1 MLHRTRRHWR
11 WLATLCLAF
20 GATAGS
26 AASDPMP
33 PGYRP
38 VMSTGG
44 VSPGAAIAT
53 RSHATTRTVVARRGQ
68 TVAQVLAAAGV
79 ERREL
84 EPAVSALASLLPP
97 RAALPA
103 GHELTLRQ
111 AAEDDALLALSLQ
124 PQPGRTVT
132 VTRTPSGWIAHEATA
147 GQRRHLVLVRGTIR
161 EDLLDDL
168 RAAGLPNSLA
178 RELVQ
183 GLAHEVDFQREL
195 RTGDSFTILF
205 ERFRDRE
212 GDLLREGR
220 MLHAGFALAGRDLS
234 LWRYDTELGPD
245 WFDDQGRSLRRAFL
259 RTPLDGARITSG
271 FGMRAHP
278 VLGYTR
284 QHQGIDFAAPSGT
297 PVLAA
302 SDGEVVQIGWLS
314 GYGRVVTL
322 QHPEDRSTRYAH
334 LSAFAPG
341 LKLGDRVRQGEMIG
355 KVGRTGIATGNHLH
369 YEIAEA
375 GRQIDPSRARTRPA
389 AVLQGEALAA
399 FQATRQ
405 SLTVLAGHLQPM
417 QEVAAAE

>member
-1 MLHRTRRHWR
+1 MLQRTRRHGR
-11 WLATLCLAF
+11 WLAIACLAS
-20 GATAGS
+20 GITATAP

-33 PGYRP
+33 LGYRA
-38 VMSTGG
+38 V
-44 VSPGAAIAT
+44 VAPGAASFARPRAT
-53 RSHATTRTVVARRGQ
+53 IRTVVARRGQ

-111 AAEDDALLALSLQ
+111 ATQDDALLALTLQ

-132 VTRTPSGWIAHEATA
+132 VSRTPTGWIAHEETV
-147 GQRRHLVLVRGTIR
+147 GQRRHLVLARGTIR
-161 EDLLDDL
+161 DDLLDDL
-168 RAAGLPNSLA
+168 RSAGLPDSLA

-195 RTGDSFTILF
+195 RPGDSFTILF
-205 ERFRDRE
+205 ERFRDPG

-220 MLHAGFALAGRDLS
+220 MLHAGFALSGRDLS
-234 LWRYDTELGPD
+234 LWRYDTDAGPD

-259 RTPLDGARITSG
+259 RTPLDGARVTSG

-284 QHQGIDFAAPSGT
+284 QHQGIDFAAPHGT

-302 SDGEVVQIGWLS
+302 SDGEVVQIGSLS

-334 LSAFAPG
+334 LSAFAAG

-375 GRQIDPSRARTRPA
+375 GQQIDPGRARTRPA
-389 AVLQGEALAA
+389 AVLEGPALAA

-405 SLTVLAGHLQPM
+405 GLSVLAGHLQPM

>member
-1 MLHRTRRHWR
+1 MLHRTRRHAR
-11 WLATLCLAF
+11 WLSVACLSLGASA
-20 GATAGS
+20 ATA
-26 AASDPMP
+26 ADPMP

-38 VMSTGG
+38 VLSTGG
-44 VSPGAAIAT
+44 LAHGVSTT
-53 RSHATTRTVVARRGQ
+53 RSRPTIRTVVARRGQ

-111 AAEDDALLALSLQ
+111 AAADDALLALTFQ

-132 VTRTPSGWIAHEATA
+132 VTRTPTGWIAHEETA
-147 GQRRHLVLVRGTIR
+147 GERRHLALARGTIR

-168 RAAGLPNSLA
+168 RGAGLPDSLA

-183 GLAHEVDFQREL
+183 GLAHELDFQREL
-195 RTGDSFTILF
+195 RPGDSFTILF

-220 MLHAGFALAGRDLS
+220 MLHAGFALSGRDLS
-234 LWRYDTELGPD
+234 LWRYDTEAGPD

-259 RTPLDGARITSG
+259 RTPLDGARVTSG

-355 KVGRTGIATGNHLH
+355 KVGRTGVATGNHLH

-389 AVLQGEALAA
+389 TVLEGPALAA

-405 SLTVLAGHLQPM
+405 GLTVLAGRLQPM
-417 QEVAAAE
+417 QEVAAAD

>member
-1 MLHRTRRHWR
+1 MLHRNRRHAR
-11 WLATLCLAF
+11 CLSVACLVL
-20 GATAGS
+20 GGTAAS
-26 AASDPMP
+26 AASDPLP

-38 VMSTGG
+38 VLATGG
-44 VSPGAAIAT
+44 MAAGTVAA
-53 RSHATTRTVVARRGQ
+53 RPRTTIRTVVARRGQ

-103 GHELTLRQ
+103 GHALTLRQ
-111 AAEDDALLALSLQ
+111 AASDDALLALTLQ

-132 VTRTPSGWIAHEATA
+132 VTRSPTGWIAYEETA
-147 GQRRHLVLVRGTIR
+147 GQRRHLVLARGTIR

-168 RAAGLPNSLA
+168 RTAGLPDSLA

-183 GLAHEVDFQREL
+183 GLAHELDFQREL
-195 RTGDSFTILF
+195 RAGDSFTILF
-205 ERFRDRE
+205 ERYRDRE

-220 MLHAGFALAGRDLS
+220 MLHAGFNLAGRSLS
-234 LWRYDTELGPD
+234 LWRYDSEAGPD

-259 RTPLDGARITSG
+259 RTPLDGARVTSG
-271 FGMRAHP
+271 FGMRSHP

-302 SDGEVVQIGWLS
+302 ADGEVTQIGWMS

-341 LKLGDRVRQGEMIG
+341 LKIGDRVRQGEMVG
-355 KVGRTGIATGNHLH
+355 KVGRTGLATGNHLH

-375 GRQIDPSRARTRPA
+375 GRQIDPGRARTRPA
-389 AVLQGEALAA
+389 AVLEGEALAA

-405 SLTVLAGHLQPM
+405 GLTVQVAHLQPM